1 LPRDR
6 WGSLGLFPDQIEGSV
21 WSCPI
26 VLPKGGGT
34 SPSGGCGVVLNA
46 DGGRDTG
53 TGTACVRVEVADER
67 FTLLPAYSGTNSGTT
82 VSEGGLD
89 CPVTWPQ
96 GSLEALAGQTVRFR
110 IQVKRAGTA
119 EPRLY
124 ALYLR

>member
-1 LPRDR
+1 LRPWRLAVTESDRFENWPRPQTIVAADR
-6 WGSLGLFPDQIEGSV
+6 AVWREDGFTSLEAETEGS
-21 WSCPI
+21 S
-26 VLPKGGGT
+26 
-34 SPSGGCGVVLNA
+34 
-46 DGGRDTG
+46 
-53 TGTACVRVEVADER
+53 
-67 FTLLPAYSGTNSGTT
+67 TNSDTT
-82 VSEGGLD
+82 VSDGGLD